1 MKAALCLPQ
10 YGVPVRAHSLMLQR
24 LALERAHWPQIA
36 VEGIPNLDAVRAAL
50 AAQALS
56 EGFDALIWIDADISA
71 PLEAVDRT
79 LELAL
84 ELDAVAGALYRDRRG
99 SGRYSMV
106 NPVPVASDLAPM
118 GQMFE
123 CEAIGFGLTVT
134 PRSAF
139 ERIQASPAAVP
150 EQTLSFLPF
159 PVRPYFTSDVRWPEL
174 TSDDYAFCRRAREAG
189 VRIVATLERGV
200 AHWGVAPFSL

>member
-24 LALERAHWPQIA
+24 LALERSHWPQIA
-36 VEGIPNLDAVRAAL
+36 IEGIPNLDAVRAAL
-50 AAQALS
+50 AAHALS

-71 PLEAVDRT
+71 PLAAIDRT

-99 SGRYSMV
+99 SGRYSMQ
-106 NPVPVASDLAPM
+106 NPRASSSGAT
-118 GQMFE
+118 FE
-123 CEAIGFGLTVT
+123 CDAIGFGLTVT

-139 ERIQASPAAVP
+139 WAIQASTAALPA
-150 EQTLSFLPF
+150 QKTSFPPF
-159 PVRPYFTSDVRWPEL
+159 LVHPFFTNDVRWPEL
-174 TSDDYAFCRRAREAG
+174 LTDDYAFCRRAREAG
-189 VRIVATLERGV
+189 VRIVATLEPGV
-200 AHWGVAPFSL
+200 QHWGMAPFA

>member
-24 LALERAHWPQIA
+24 LALERHWPQLA

-50 AAQALS
+50 AALALS
-56 EGFDALIWIDADISA
+56 ESFDALIWIDADISA
-71 PLEAVDRT
+71 PLAAIDRT
-79 LELAL
+79 LERAL

-99 SGRYSMV
+99 SGRYAMRD
-106 NPVPVASDLAPM
+106 PTPLAREAD
-118 GQMFE
+118 FE

-139 ERIQASPAAVP
+139 DRIQASPAAVP
-150 EQTLSFLPF
+150 EQAASFPPF
-159 PVRPYFTSDVRWPEL
+159 RVRPFFTSDVRWPEL
-174 TSDDYAFCRRAREAG
+174 MTDDYAFCRRAREAG
-189 VRIVATLERGV
+189 VRIVATLEPGV
-200 AHWGVAPFSL
+200 YHWGIAPFA